1 MVKPDITQLLNN
13 SQPLILHTRLFE
25 LERIAPLQD
34 LKGMQH
40 GSPWVQPMPLAYQK
54 ATDGLLGAG
63 QERLDRFGRERR
75 GSSRQELSRSNAALT
90 FASSSASGADPSR
103 SKASAALLRAAA
115 ACASRHGPPFSCLN
129 LLYASA

>member
-1 MVKPDITQLLNN
+1 MTACLAQTDGFSRYASCLDDA
-13 SQPLILHTRLFE
+13 SH
-25 LERIAPLQD
+25 
-34 LKGMQH
+34 
-40 GSPWVQPMPLAYQK
+40 QPMPSAHQK
-54 ATDGLLGAG
+54 APDGLLVTR
-63 QERLDRFGRERR
+63 QEVWINSARERR